1 MLQIPEGQN
10 CGARRN
16 GAVGKRAGVRQRAP
30 GSGGDR
36 AECDGAHVS
45 PGARRAATI
54 CGPSPLCLIP
64 EHCLIVGPPA
74 ITRRRRPFLAPFWLI
89 LAAALVVLGLG
100 LFLHSS
106 ASNTIV
112 VIVPPAS
119 KELGT
124 IDDPP
129 LSAEGEQQAQQLA
142 QQFAAA
148 SGQNGFAALYVSA
161 TRRAKQTVAPLA
173 QSLGKQP
180 VILSRGDASGI
191 ADQIMGEHTGDN
203 VLVVCPQAVIGD
215 LIQVLSGQQVTSPQG
230 QPAIWVVTVPSY
242 GPASVLRIGY

>member
-1 MLQIPEGQN
+1 M
-10 CGARRN
+10 
-16 GAVGKRAGVRQRAP
+16 GVDALHTTHWN
-30 GSGGDR
+30 
-36 AECDGAHVS
+36 AS
-45 PGARRAATI
+45 PM
-54 CGPSPLCLIP
+54 
-64 EHCLIVGPPA
+64 GPPA
-74 ITRRRRPFLAPFWLI
+74 ITRRRRRPFLTPVWLI
-89 LAAALVVLGLG
+89 LLAVLAVVGVGLG
-100 LFLHSS
+100 LHES

-148 SGQNGFAALYVSA
+148 NGPDGLAALYVSA

-180 VILSRGDASGI
+180 VMLTRTDPDGI
-191 ADQIMGEHTGDN
+191 AGQIMSEHAGDN
-203 VLVVCPQAVIGD
+203 VLVVCADEVVPG
-215 LIQVLSGQQVTSPQG
+215 LIQVLSGQEIKLPEG
-230 QPAIWVVTVPSY
+230 QRAVWVVTVPSY
-242 GPASVLRIGY
+242 GPASVLRIAY